1 MAGVECPSAASCNT
15 SRSRVVNVSFPVSA
29 LAVTPADVDGT
40 GKPKVEPG
48 AYQVQ
53 VGNLTADFSVSS

>member
-1 MAGVECPSAASCNT
+1 VGFARVSLAAGQ
-15 SRSRVVNVSFPVSA
+15 SRVVDVSFPVSA

-40 GKPKVEPG
+40 GRPRVELG

-53 VGNLTADFSVSS
+53 VGTLTADFSVRS